1 MKKHIASLALAIA
14 LAGCHNYHTHS
25 HESNSTVAAQN
36 NYFGAYTLVDEKYGT
51 KTTVTIDGDKRIMV
65 TNALPNH
72 ETGHF
77 PRKGNPN
84 TISAQNKRYEIPLH
98 PVFTGEVRW
107 ARETGVALNGVKFEP
122 ETAEVVV
129 CESGEN
135 YRVEAKQNFIDLG
148 LDFNNAHVQPTGAY
162 HYHGVPTGVV
172 HAFDKGGD
180 LVHIGFAH
188 DGFAIYYSKS
198 GAYKP
203 GYRLIDETRTG
214 TDCTYA
220 NPRGIQDVKING
232 EKRRHLQIRLG
243 ICERPRRP
251 RRVQWQGGKWPV
263 CLFRDGGISLR
274 WALSERGVQRTKG
287 RRATAGQTASA
298 TGWETSGTAAE
309 LDMPPKV
316 AFMIR

>member
-135 YRVEAKQNFIDLG
+135 YRVEAKQSFIDLG

-232 EKRRHLQIRLG
+232 EKKDGTYKSDWEYVKGLG
-243 ICERPRRP
+243 DLDECNGREVNGQYAYFVTVEYPYVGRCLKGAFKEQRGGGPPPGRQRPP
-251 RRVQWQGGKWPV
+251 QGG
-263 CLFRDGGISLR
+263 R
-274 WALSERGVQRTKG
+274 
-287 RRATAGQTASA
+287 
-298 TGWETSGTAAE
+298 
-309 LDMPPKV
+309 PPGPP
-316 AFMIR
+316 RN